1 MPSKEGLYKHMRFC
15 DLFISYKIGLK
26 NIKSTIPFTK
36 LPLYRKIFVIILF
49 ASTIISGILLIF
61 QQTWASYIPIGLG
74 ALSLIAF
81 FIIDSTKRNLKVMLQ
96 QHYVPYS
103 EKRMNMTLN
112 VLQYYKIDIH
122 NPNSLDLLIEEAKL
136 AQIQCDYIAPLKIPL
151 KTLGAIIVPIL
162 AFVAQKIGNAA
173 TTDEMIA
180 MATQVIVLILLTFS
194 LIFSLMPIIKDILYR
209 DYNKYDN
216 LIYDLRQIKL
226 FYAKEIIQI
235 KKNTE

>member
-1 MPSKEGLYKHMRFC
+1 MRFC

-96 QHYVPYS
+96 QHYAPYS